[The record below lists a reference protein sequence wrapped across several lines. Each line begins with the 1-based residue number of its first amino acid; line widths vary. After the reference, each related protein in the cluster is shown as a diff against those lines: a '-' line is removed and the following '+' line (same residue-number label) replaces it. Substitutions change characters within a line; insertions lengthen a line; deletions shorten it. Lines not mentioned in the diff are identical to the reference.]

1 MQLFRGDLN
10 PARQD
15 SLSPLEE
22 GCMFVYVQHWPRM
35 KHEARLVTARIW
47 TFDYIS
53 FSESITDQGKQSRIL
68 IWCSSSR
75 GRWEDDKSTL
85 SSLISFKLC
94 VKSQRRRK
102 AKLHDIHIYIFTD
115 VCKFFWD
122 LTYES
127 AVNNRTFT
135 SLAMWHLRSFCRKTT
150 MFLKLRRW
158 KKTICV

>member
-15 SLSPLEE
+15 SLGPLEE

-68 IWCSSSR
+68 IWCCSRR
-75 GRWEDDKSTL
+75 GRREGDKSTL
-85 SSLISFKLC
+85 SSLISFKPC

-102 AKLHDIHIYIFTD
+102 AKLHDLDIYIFTD
-115 VCKFFWD
+115 VCKFFRD
-122 LTYES
+122 LTYKS
-127 AVNNRTFT
+127 AVNHRTFT
-135 SLAMWHLRSFCRKTT
+135 SLAMWHLHSFCRKTK
-150 MFLKLRRW
+150 MFLKLWSRW
-158 KKTICV
+158 KTICV